1 MSVERV
7 ISLEMEFRD
16 FLFWYSF
23 WREIDVW
30 ANMASSNSNQRREST
45 IWSYMTRNG
54 DKAVCNLCQATIE
67 LGNISSTSN
76 ALRHLRSRHKLNMAE
91 DEGILKQ
98 KKLKRALARLI
109 ILELLPMKVAK
120 SPAMRDLIH
129 QMDPTLPLPSYYSV
143 VEYLNVIRRN
153 VKESVCTTS
162 FHPSCTL
169 DPVNK

>member
-1 MSVERV
+1 
-7 ISLEMEFRD
+7 
-16 FLFWYSF
+16 
-23 WREIDVW
+23 
-30 ANMASSNSNQRREST
+30 
-45 IWSYMTRNG
+45 
-54 DKAVCNLCQATIE
+54 
-67 LGNISSTSN
+67 
-76 ALRHLRSRHKLNMAE
+76 MAE

-153 VKESVCTTS
+153 VKESVCTIS